1 MELHIVC
8 AMDKPNGSG
17 NNKAVLA
24 FLFEE
29 DDSVNDIPLI
39 ADTIS
44 HLD

>member
-8 AMDKPNGSG
+8 TIDKPNGSG
-17 NNKAVLA
+17 NKKAVLA

-29 DDSVNDIPLI
+29 DDSVYNIPLVY
-39 ADTIS
+39 DTIS